1 MPDSE
6 LAEIYFIAGM
16 MVLILILSTGAT
28 YLFFKTFYAEKRMRE
43 EERRQKKLEKEQKSE
58 VKK

>member
-1 MPDSE
+1 MPDSS

-16 MVLILILSTGAT
+16 MILILILCTGAT
-28 YLFFKTFYAEKRMRE
+28 YLFFKTFYTEKRMRE